1 MTVYYICAPY
11 NSYSQTKLLNI
22 HLLHRLTLMP
32 PVHLFPFLNRIG
44 QPVCLFP
51 NQIKRLMKTPKKP
64 IVLFVSL
71 FLCAWAFAQTPVAT
85 NGQLKVVGTK
95 LTNQNGYPI
104 QLRGMSSHGI
114 QWYNQCLT
122 DASLDA
128 VAYDWGADV
137 FRISMYVQE
146 GGYETNPG
154 YYTNLVKTLV
164 NKVTARG
171 MYALIDFHMLTPGD
185 PNYNTSRAITFFT
198 EMANTFKNN
207 NNILYEICNEPNGNV
222 TWNTIKSYADQ
233 VIPVIR
239 AIDNDAPIIV
249 GTRAWSSLG
258 LSEGSTAQEILNNPL
273 TFSNI
278 LYTFH
283 FYAKDHRDSYLS
295 HLDWASDRLPIFVTE
310 FGTQEASGDG
320 ANDLTMSQR
329 YMDLMRTKKISWA
342 NWNFSDDFRSG
353 AVWTSGTCS
362 GTNWTTSRLKEAG
375 TFIRNN
381 MLSPAD
387 DFGGTPT
394 AENIALN
401 KSVTVSSVED
411 NTLTGSNAV
420 DGNGSTRWASA
431 EGIDPQWITVDLGNT
446 YSINR
451 IKINW
456 EAANGKNFLV
466 QVSTDNS
473 NWTTLRD
480 VQNNTSLSND
490 YTGLTGTGRYVRIY
504 GTARGTTYGYSIYD
518 LEVYG
523 SLPGTA
529 ANIALNKNV
538 TVSSVEGSGLEGNYA
553 VDGNTTTRW
562 SATMYVDPQ
571 WITVDL
577 GNSYNMSR
585 IKFVWEA
592 AYAKDYLV
600 QVSSDNANWTTVKNI
615 AGNTSLTNDYTGL
628 SATGRYVRMYGTAR
642 GSAYGY
648 SIYELEVYGTASARI
663 AATSAAAEESTLAKR
678 IQVYPVPSKDEVTI
692 TLPEFT
698 QKTQIVVTDLTG
710 KTYYTGTASGSVHKL
725 HINKYPAG
733 IYVVQLINGN
743 QKIIKRIVKK

>member
-1 MTVYYICAPY
+1 
-11 NSYSQTKLLNI
+11 
-22 HLLHRLTLMP
+22 
-32 PVHLFPFLNRIG
+32 
-44 QPVCLFP
+44 
-51 NQIKRLMKTPKKP
+51 MKTPKKP

-71 FLCAWAFAQTPVAT
+71 FLCAWVFAQTPVAT
-85 NGQLKVVGTK
+85 NGQLKVAGTK

-114 QWYNQCLT
+114 QWYSQCLT

-146 GGYETNPG
+146 GGYETNPT

-185 PNYNTSRAITFFT
+185 PNYNTSRAINFFT

-273 TFSNI
+273 TYSNI

-320 ANDLTMSQR
+320 VNDLTMSQR

-401 KSVTVSSVED
+401 KSVTVSSIED
-411 NTLTGSNAV
+411 NTLTGPNAV

-456 EAANGKNFLV
+456 EAAYGKNFLV

-480 VQNNTSLSND
+480 VQNNTSLIND

-523 SLPGTA
+523 TLVGTA
-529 ANIALNKNV
+529 TNIALTKNV
-538 TVSSVEGSGLEGNYA
+538 TVSSIEGSGFEGNYA

-562 SATMYVDPQ
+562 SATLYVDPQ

-577 GNSYNMSR
+577 GSSYNISR

-615 AGNTSLTNDYTGL
+615 TGNTSLTNDYTGL

-648 SIYELEVYGTASARI
+648 SIYELEVYGTASTRI
-663 AATSAAAEESTLAKR
+663 ATTTAVATEESMLAQK

-692 TLPEFT
+692 ALPEFT
-698 QKTQIVVTDLTG
+698 QKMQIVVTDLTG
-710 KTYYTGTASGSVHKL
+710 KTYYTGIASGSVHKL

-733 IYVVQLINGN
+733 IYVVQLISGN

>member
-1 MTVYYICAPY
+1 
-11 NSYSQTKLLNI
+11 
-22 HLLHRLTLMP
+22 
-32 PVHLFPFLNRIG
+32 
-44 QPVCLFP
+44 
-51 NQIKRLMKTPKKP
+51 MKKPLKP
-64 IVLFVSL
+64 IVLFLSL
-71 FLCAWAFAQTPVAT
+71 FLTAWGFAQTPVAT

-95 LTNQNGYPI
+95 LTNKNGYPI

-114 QWYNQCLT
+114 QWYGQCLT

-128 VAYDWGADV
+128 VAYDWGADI
-137 FRISMYVQE
+137 FRIAMYVQE
-146 GGYETNPG
+146 DGYETNPT
-154 YYTNLVKTLV
+154 YFTNQVKTLV
-164 NKVTARG
+164 NKITARG

-198 EMANTFKNN
+198 EMANTFKNY
-207 NNILYEICNEPNGNV
+207 NNIIYEICNEPNGGV
-222 TWNTIKSYADQ
+222 TWNTIKNYADQ

-273 TFSNI
+273 NFSNI

-320 ANDLTMSQR
+320 ANDLTMAQR
-329 YMDLMRTKKISWA
+329 YMDLMRTKKISWS
-342 NWNFSDDFRSG
+342 NWNFSDDARSG

-362 GTNWTTSRLKEAG
+362 GSNWTTSRLKESG
-375 TFIRNN
+375 LFIRNN

-387 DFGGTPT
+387 DFGGTPG

-401 KSVTVSSVED
+401 KTVTVSSIED
-411 NTLTGSNAV
+411 GTLTGPNAV
-420 DGNGSTRWASA
+420 DGNGSTRWASTL
-431 EGIDPQWITVDLGNT
+431 GVDPQWITVDLGNT
-446 YSINR
+446 YAINR

-456 EAANGKNFLV
+456 EAAYGKNFLV

-523 SLPGTA
+523 TLVGAST
-529 ANIALNKNV
+529 NIALNKNV
-538 TVSSVEGSGLEGNYA
+538 TVSSVEEPGLEGNYA
-553 VDGNTTTRW
+553 VDGNTSTRW

-577 GNSYNMSR
+577 GAAYNISR
-585 IKFVWEA
+585 IKLVWEA

-615 AGNTSLTNDYTGL
+615 TGNTSLTNDYTGL

-648 SIYELEVYGTASARI
+648 SIYELEVYGTTASTRM
-663 AATSAAAEESTLAKR
+663 ATNTTVASDENNLAQR
-678 IQVYPVPSKDEVTI
+678 IQVYPVPTKDEVTI
-692 TLPEFT
+692 TLPALS
-698 QKTQIVVTDLTG
+698 QKTQIIVTDLTG
-710 KTYYTGTASGSVHKL
+710 KTYYSGTASGNVHKL
-725 HINKYPAG
+725 HLNKYPAG
-733 IYVVQLINGN
+733 IYVVQLISGN

>member
-1 MTVYYICAPY
+1 
-11 NSYSQTKLLNI
+11 
-22 HLLHRLTLMP
+22 
-32 PVHLFPFLNRIG
+32 
-44 QPVCLFP
+44 
-51 NQIKRLMKTPKKP
+51 MKTPKKP

-71 FLCAWAFAQTPVAT
+71 FLCAWGFAQTPVSI

-137 FRISMYVQE
+137 FRISMYIQE
-146 GGYETNPG
+146 GGYETNPT

-222 TWNTIKSYADQ
+222 TWNTIKNYADQ

-273 TFSNI
+273 TFSNV

-362 GTNWTTSRLKEAG
+362 GTNWTTGRLKEAG
-375 TFIRNN
+375 LFIRNN

-401 KSVTVSSVED
+401 KSVTVSSIED
-411 NTLTGSNAV
+411 GTLTGPNAV
-420 DGNGSTRWASA
+420 DGNGTTRWASA

-446 YSINR
+446 YAINR

-456 EAANGKNFLV
+456 EAAYGKNFQV

-523 SLPGTA
+523 TLVGAST
-529 ANIALNKNV
+529 NIALNKNV
-538 TVSSVEGSGLEGNYA
+538 TVSSIEGSGFEGNYA

-562 SATMYVDPQ
+562 SATLYVDPQ

-577 GNSYNMSR
+577 GASYNISR

-600 QVSSDNANWTTVKNI
+600 QVSADNANWTTVKTI
-615 AGNTSLTNDYTGL
+615 TGNTALTNDHTGL

-648 SIYELEVYGTASARI
+648 SIYELEVYGTA
-663 AATSAAAEESTLAKR
+663 ATTRMATTTSIAAEESKLAQQ

-692 TLPEFT
+692 TLPELT
-698 QKTQIVVTDLTG
+698 KKTQVVVTDLTG
-710 KTYYTGTASGSVHKL
+710 KTYYTGIASGSVHKL

>member
-1 MTVYYICAPY
+1 
-11 NSYSQTKLLNI
+11 
-22 HLLHRLTLMP
+22 
-32 PVHLFPFLNRIG
+32 
-44 QPVCLFP
+44 
-51 NQIKRLMKTPKKP
+51 MKKPLKP

-71 FLCAWAFAQTPVAT
+71 FLTGWAFAQTPVAT

-137 FRISMYVQE
+137 FRISMYIQE
-146 GGYETNPG
+146 GGYETNPT

-222 TWNTIKSYADQ
+222 TWASIKNYANQ

-273 TFSNI
+273 SFSNI

-283 FYAKDHRDSYLS
+283 FYAKDHRDSYLN

-320 ANDLTMSQR
+320 PNDLTMAQR

-342 NWNFSDDFRSG
+342 NWNYSDDARSG

-362 GTNWTTSRLKEAG
+362 GSNWTTSRLKEAG
-375 TFIRNN
+375 LFIRNN

-387 DFGGTPT
+387 DFGGTP
-394 AENIALN
+394 AAQNIALN
-401 KSVTVSSVED
+401 KPVTVSSIED
-411 NTLTGSNAV
+411 NTLTGPNAV

-446 YSINR
+446 YAINR

-456 EAANGKNFLV
+456 EAAYGKNFLV
-466 QVSTDNS
+466 QVSADNS

-480 VQNNTSLSND
+480 IQNNTSLSND
-490 YTGLTGTGRYVRIY
+490 YTGLTGAGRYLRIY

-518 LEVYG
+518 IEVYG
-523 SLPGTA
+523 TLTGASP
-529 ANIALNKNV
+529 NIARNKNV
-538 TVSSVEGSGLEGNYA
+538 TVSSVEGAGFEGNYA
-553 VDGNTTTRW
+553 VDGNTSTRW
-562 SATMYVDPQ
+562 SATLYVDPQ

-577 GNSYNMSR
+577 GGVYNISR
-585 IKFVWEA
+585 IKFIWEA
-592 AYAKDYLV
+592 AYARDYLV
-600 QVSSDNANWTTVKNI
+600 QVSSDNANWTTVKNVT
-615 AGNTSLTNDYTGL
+615 GNTSLSNDHTGL

-648 SIYELEVYGTASARI
+648 SIYELEVYGTAATTRKTTIAIVASDENNLAR
-663 AATSAAAEESTLAKR
+663 R

-692 TLPEFT
+692 TLRDLS
-698 QKTQIVVTDLTG
+698 QKIQIVVTDLTG
-710 KTYYTGTASGSVHKL
+710 KIYYTGLASGNVHKL
-725 HINKYPAG
+725 HLNKYPAG
-733 IYVVQLINGN
+733 IYVVQLISGN

>member
-1 MTVYYICAPY
+1 
-11 NSYSQTKLLNI
+11 
-22 HLLHRLTLMP
+22 
-32 PVHLFPFLNRIG
+32 
-44 QPVCLFP
+44 
-51 NQIKRLMKTPKKP
+51 MKSPKKP

-71 FLCAWAFAQTPVAT
+71 FLCALGFAQTPVAT

-146 GGYETNPG
+146 GGYETNPT

-258 LSEGSTAQEILNNPL
+258 LSEGSSAQEILNNPL
-273 TFSNI
+273 TYSNI

-329 YMDLMRTKKISWA
+329 YMNLMRTKKISWA

-387 DFGGTPT
+387 DFGGTQT

-401 KSVTVSSVED
+401 KTVTVSSIED
-411 NTLTGSNAV
+411 NTLTGPNAV

-456 EAANGKNFLV
+456 EAAYGKNFLV

-523 SLPGTA
+523 TVVGTA
-529 ANIALNKNV
+529 PNIALNKNV
-538 TVSSVEGSGLEGNYA
+538 MVSSVEGSGFEGNYA
-553 VDGNTTTRW
+553 VDGNTATRW
-562 SATMYVDPQ
+562 SATLYVDPQ

-577 GNSYNMSR
+577 GGSYNISR

-600 QVSSDNANWTTVKNI
+600 QVSSDNSNWTTIKNI
-615 AGNTSLTNDYTGL
+615 TGNTSLTNDHTGL

-648 SIYELEVYGTASARI
+648 SIYELEVYGTAGARMSTTT
-663 AATSAAAEESTLAKR
+663 AVATEEATLAR
-678 IQVYPVPSKDEVTI
+678 RVQVYPVPSIDEVTI

>member
-1 MTVYYICAPY
+1 MRT
-11 NSYSQTKLLNI
+11 
-22 HLLHRLTLMP
+22 HL
-32 PVHLFPFLNRIG
+32 
-44 QPVCLFP
+44 
-51 NQIKRLMKTPKKP
+51 KP
-64 IVLFVSL
+64 IVLLLSL
-71 FLCAWAFAQTPVAT
+71 FLCASVFAQTPVSI

-128 VAYDWGADV
+128 VAYNWGADV
-137 FRISMYVQE
+137 FRISMYIQE
-146 GGYETNPG
+146 GGYETNPT

-198 EMANTFKNN
+198 EMANTFKNY
-207 NNILYEICNEPNGNV
+207 NNIIYEICNEPNGGV
-222 TWNTIKSYADQ
+222 TWNTIKNYADQ

-239 AIDNDAPIIV
+239 NIDNDAPIIV

-273 TFSNI
+273 SFSNVM
-278 LYTFH
+278 YTFH

-387 DFGGTPT
+387 DFGGTPPPT
-394 AENIALN
+394 ATNIALN
-401 KSVTVSSVED
+401 KSVTVSSIED
-411 NTLTGSNAV
+411 GTLTGANAV
-420 DGNGSTRWASA
+420 DGNGATRWASA
-431 EGIDPQWITVDLGNT
+431 EGIDPQWIVVDLGNN

-456 EAANGKNFLV
+456 EAAYGKNFLV

-523 SLPGTA
+523 TA
-529 ANIALNKNV
+529 VGATSNIALNKNV
-538 TVSSVEGSGLEGNYA
+538 TVSSVEGSGLEGKYA
-553 VDGNTTTRW
+553 VDGNTATRW

-571 WITVDL
+571 WIAVDL
-577 GNSYNMSR
+577 GGSYNISR

-600 QVSSDNANWTTVKNI
+600 QVSSDNANWTTVKTI
-615 AGNTSLTNDYTGL
+615 TGNTSLTNDHTGL
-628 SATGRYVRMYGTAR
+628 TTTGRYVRMYGTAR
-642 GSAYGY
+642 GSDYGY
-648 SIYELEVYGTASARI
+648 SIFELEVYGTA
-663 AATSAAAEESTLAKR
+663 ATRKETTTSITAEESSVAQK

-698 QKTQIVVTDLTG
+698 QKTQVVVTDLTG
-710 KTYYTGTASGSVHKL
+710 KTFYTGIASGNVHKL

-733 IYVVQLINGN
+733 IYVVQLISGN

>member
-1 MTVYYICAPY
+1 
-11 NSYSQTKLLNI
+11 
-22 HLLHRLTLMP
+22 
-32 PVHLFPFLNRIG
+32 
-44 QPVCLFP
+44 
-51 NQIKRLMKTPKKP
+51 MKTPKKP
-64 IVLFVSL
+64 IFLFVSL
-71 FLCAWAFAQTPVAT
+71 FLCAWVFAQTPVAT

-114 QWYNQCLT
+114 HWYNQCLT

-146 GGYETNPG
+146 GGYETNPT

-273 TFSNI
+273 TYSNI

-320 ANDLTMSQR
+320 PNDLTMSQR
-329 YMDLMRTKKISWA
+329 YIDLMRTKKISWA

-362 GTNWTTSRLKEAG
+362 GTNWTASRLKEAG

-394 AENIALN
+394 AQNIALN
-401 KSVTVSSVED
+401 KSVTVSSIED
-411 NTLTGSNAV
+411 NTLTGPNAV
-420 DGNGSTRWASA
+420 DGNGATRWASA

-456 EAANGKNFLV
+456 EAAYGKSFLV

-504 GTARGTTYGYSIYD
+504 GTARGTTYGYSMYD

-523 SLPGTA
+523 TLVGTA

-538 TVSSVEGSGLEGNYA
+538 TVSSVEGSGFEANYA
-553 VDGNTTTRW
+553 VDGNTATRW
-562 SATMYVDPQ
+562 SATLYVDPQ

-577 GNSYNMSR
+577 GNSYNISR

-592 AYAKDYLV
+592 AYAKDFLV
-600 QVSSDNANWTTVKNI
+600 QVSSDNSSWTTVKNI
-615 AGNTSLTNDYTGL
+615 TGNTSLTNDYTGL

-648 SIYELEVYGTASARI
+648 SIYELEVYGTAGTRMATTTAAVEEATPAR
-663 AATSAAAEESTLAKR
+663 R
-678 IQVYPVPSKDEVTI
+678 VQVYPVPSKDEVTI

>member
-1 MTVYYICAPY
+1 
-11 NSYSQTKLLNI
+11 
-22 HLLHRLTLMP
+22 
-32 PVHLFPFLNRIG
+32 
-44 QPVCLFP
+44 
-51 NQIKRLMKTPKKP
+51 MKKPLKP

-71 FLCAWAFAQTPVAT
+71 FLCAWSFAQTPVAI

-95 LTNQNGYPI
+95 LTNKNGYPI

-114 QWYNQCLT
+114 QWYGQCLT

-128 VAYDWGADV
+128 VANDWGADI
-137 FRISMYVQE
+137 FRVAMYVQE
-146 GGYETNPG
+146 DGYETNPT
-154 YYTNLVKTLV
+154 YFTNQVKTLV
-164 NKVTARG
+164 NKITARG

-198 EMANTFKNN
+198 EMANTFKNY
-207 NNILYEICNEPNGNV
+207 NNIIYEICNEPNGGV
-222 TWNTIKSYADQ
+222 TWNTIKNYADQ

-283 FYAKDHRDSYLS
+283 FYAKEHQDYYLN

-310 FGTQEASGDG
+310 FGTQTASGDG
-320 ANDLTMSQR
+320 ANDLVMSQR

-342 NWNFSDDFRSG
+342 NWNFSDDARSG
-353 AVWTSGTCS
+353 AVWTPGTCS

-375 TFIRNN
+375 LFIRNN
-381 MLSPAD
+381 MISPAD
-387 DFGGTPT
+387 DFGGTPA

-401 KSVTVSSVED
+401 KTVTVSSIED
-411 NTLTGSNAV
+411 GTLTGPLAV
-420 DGNGSTRWASA
+420 DGNSTTRWGSA
-431 EGIDPQWITVDLGNT
+431 LGVDPQWITVDLGNT
-446 YSINR
+446 YAINR

-456 EAANGKNFLV
+456 EAAYGKNFLV

-473 NWTTLRD
+473 NWTTLKD
-480 VQNNTSLSND
+480 VQNNASLSND

-523 SLPGTA
+523 TLVGTA
-529 ANIALNKNV
+529 TNIALNKNV
-538 TVSSVEGSGLEGNYA
+538 TVSSVEEPGLEGNYA
-553 VDGNTTTRW
+553 VDGNTSSRW

-577 GNSYNMSR
+577 GSSYNISR

-615 AGNTSLTNDYTGL
+615 TGNTSLTNDFTGL

-648 SIYELEVYGTASARI
+648 SIYELEVYGTAGTRMTTTAV
-663 AATSAAAEESTLAKR
+663 AAEEATLAR
-678 IQVYPVPSKDEVTI
+678 RVQVYPVPSKDEVTI

>member
-1 MTVYYICAPY
+1 
-11 NSYSQTKLLNI
+11 
-22 HLLHRLTLMP
+22 
-32 PVHLFPFLNRIG
+32 
-44 QPVCLFP
+44 
-51 NQIKRLMKTPKKP
+51 MKTPKKP

-71 FLCAWAFAQTPVAT
+71 FLCAWVFAQTPVAT

-137 FRISMYVQE
+137 FRISMYIQE
-146 GGYETNPG
+146 GGYETNPT

-258 LSEGSTAQEILNNPL
+258 LSEGSSAQEILNNPL

-401 KSVTVSSVED
+401 KSVTVSSIED
-411 NTLTGSNAV
+411 NTLTGPNAV

-431 EGIDPQWITVDLGNT
+431 EAIDPQWITVDLGNT

-456 EAANGKNFLV
+456 EAAYGKNFLV

-523 SLPGTA
+523 TLVGAA

-538 TVSSVEGSGLEGNYA
+538 TVSSVEGSGFEGNYA

-562 SATMYVDPQ
+562 SATLYVDPQ

-577 GNSYNMSR
+577 GSSYNISR

-592 AYAKDYLV
+592 AYAKDFLV

-615 AGNTSLTNDYTGL
+615 TGNTSLTNDYTGL

-648 SIYELEVYGTASARI
+648 SIYELEVYGTASTRM
-663 AATSAAAEESTLAKR
+663 ATTTAAAAEEITLARR

>member
-1 MTVYYICAPY
+1 M
-11 NSYSQTKLLNI
+11 K
-22 HLLHRLTLMP
+22 HLLMKPIIL
-32 PVHLFPFLNRIG
+32 FLN
-44 QPVCLFP
+44 LFC
-51 NQIKRLMKTPKKP
+51 
-64 IVLFVSL
+64 VA
-71 FLCAWAFAQTPVAT
+71 LCSAQTPVAV
-85 NGQLKVVGTK
+85 NGQLKVTGTQ
-95 LTNQNGYPI
+95 LVNQNGYPI

-128 VAYDWGADV
+128 VANNWGADV

-146 GGYETNPG
+146 GGYETNPT
-154 YYTNLVKTLV
+154 YFTNLVKTLV

-222 TWNTIKSYADQ
+222 SWATIKNYANQ

-258 LSEGSTAQEILNNPL
+258 LSEGGSAQEIVNSPL
-273 TFSNI
+273 TFPNI

-283 FYAKDHRDSYLS
+283 FYAKSHQDSYLN

-320 ANDLTMSQR
+320 ANDLAMSQR
-329 YMDLMRTKKISWA
+329 YMDLMRRKKISWA

-353 AVWTSGTCS
+353 AVWTTGTCS

-375 TFIRNN
+375 LFIRNN

-387 DFGGTPT
+387 DFGGTPGPV
-394 AENIALN
+394 NIALN
-401 KSVTVSSVED
+401 KSVTVSSIED
-411 NTLTGSNAV
+411 NTLTGPNAV

-431 EGIDPQWITVDLGNT
+431 EGIDPQWITVDLGAT
-446 YSINR
+446 YNINR
-451 IKINW
+451 IRINW
-456 EAANGKNFLV
+456 EAAYGKNFLV
-466 QVSTDNS
+466 QVSNDNS
-473 NWTTLRD
+473 NWNTVRD

-490 YTGLTGTGRYVRIY
+490 YTGLTTTGRYVRIY

-523 SLPGTA
+523 TVVSSSP
-529 ANIALNKNV
+529 NIALNKNV
-538 TVSSVEGSGLEGNYA
+538 TVSSVETSGLEGNYA
-553 VDGNTTTRW
+553 VDGNTATRW

-577 GNSYNMSR
+577 GANYNISQ
-585 IKFVWEA
+585 IKIIWEA
-592 AYAKDYLV
+592 AYARDFLV
-600 QVSSDNANWTTVKNI
+600 QVSTDNSNWNTVRNI
-615 AGNTSLTNDYTGL
+615 TGNTSLTNDYTGL
-628 SATGRYVRMYGTAR
+628 TATGRYVRIYGTAR
-642 GSAYGY
+642 GSSYGY
-648 SIYELEVYGTASARI
+648 SIYELEVYGTAAGARLE
-663 AATSAAAEESTLAKR
+663 TTTPTAAAISNEQLIS
-678 IQVYPVPSKDEVTI
+678 VYPVPAHENVTI
-692 TLPEFT
+692 TLPENRQ
-698 QKTQIVVTDLTG
+698 QKSQIIVSDLNGKVYTVATATG
-710 KTYYTGTASGSVHKL
+710 STHTLNIS
-725 HINKYPAG
+725 KYPAG
-733 IYVVQLINGN
+733 MYLVQIINGD
-743 QKIIKRIVKK
+743 KKTVKKMLKK

>member
-1 MTVYYICAPY
+1 
-11 NSYSQTKLLNI
+11 
-22 HLLHRLTLMP
+22 
-32 PVHLFPFLNRIG
+32 
-44 QPVCLFP
+44 
-51 NQIKRLMKTPKKP
+51 MKKPLKP

-71 FLCAWAFAQTPVAT
+71 FLTARAFAQTPVAT

-114 QWYNQCLT
+114 QWYSQCLT

-128 VAYDWGADV
+128 VAYDWGADI
-137 FRISMYVQE
+137 FRIAMYVQE
-146 GGYETNPG
+146 DGYETNPTAF
-154 YYTNLVKTLV
+154 TNQVKTLV
-164 NKVTARG
+164 NKITARG

-198 EMANTFKNN
+198 EIANTFKNY
-207 NNILYEICNEPNGNV
+207 NNIIYEICNEPNGGV
-222 TWNTIKSYADQ
+222 TWATIKNYADQ

-273 TFSNI
+273 SFSNI

-320 ANDLTMSQR
+320 PNDLTMAQR
-329 YMDLMRTKKISWA
+329 YMDLMRTKKISWS
-342 NWNFSDDFRSG
+342 NWNFSDDHRSG

-362 GTNWTTSRLKEAG
+362 GSNWTTSRLKESG
-375 TFIRNN
+375 LFIRNN
-381 MLSPAD
+381 MRSPAD
-387 DFGGTPT
+387 DFGGTPG

-401 KSVTVSSVED
+401 KSVTVSSIED
-411 NTLTGSNAV
+411 GTLTGPNAV
-420 DGNGSTRWASA
+420 DGNGSTRWASTA
-431 EGIDPQWITVDLGNT
+431 AVDPQWITVDLGNT
-446 YSINR
+446 YAINR

-456 EAANGKNFLV
+456 EAAYGKNFLV

-473 NWTTLRD
+473 NRTTLRD

-490 YTGLTGTGRYVRIY
+490 YTSLTGTGRYVRIY

-523 SLPGTA
+523 TLVGAST
-529 ANIALNKNV
+529 NIALNKNV
-538 TVSSVEGSGLEGNYA
+538 TVSSVEEPGLEGNYA
-553 VDGNTTTRW
+553 VDGNTSTRW

-571 WITVDL
+571 WMTVDL
-577 GNSYNMSR
+577 GAAYNISR

-615 AGNTSLTNDYTGL
+615 AGNTSLTNDHTGL

-648 SIYELEVYGTASARI
+648 SIYELEVYGTASTTRMTTN
-663 AATSAAAEESTLAKR
+663 ATETSEESKLAQR

-692 TLPEFT
+692 TLPEIS
-698 QKTQIVVTDLTG
+698 QKTQILVTDLTG
-710 KTYYTGTASGSVHKL
+710 KTYYTGTASGNVHKL

-733 IYVVQLINGN
+733 IYVVQLISGN

>member
-1 MTVYYICAPY
+1 M
-11 NSYSQTKLLNI
+11 K
-22 HLLHRLTLMP
+22 P
-32 PVHLFPFLNRIG
+32 P
-44 QPVCLFP
+44 
-51 NQIKRLMKTPKKP
+51 MKP
-64 IVLFVSL
+64 IVLFVNL
-71 FLCAWAFAQTPVAT
+71 FLCAWGFAQTPVAI
-85 NGQLKVVGTK
+85 NGQLTVTGTK

-128 VAYDWGADV
+128 VANDWGADV
-137 FRISMYVQE
+137 FRISMYIQE
-146 GGYETNPG
+146 GGYETNPT

-171 MYALIDFHMLTPGD
+171 MYALIDFHMLDPGD

-222 TWNTIKSYADQ
+222 SWATIKNYANQ

-258 LSEGSTAQEILNNPL
+258 LSEGSSAQEIVNSPL
-273 TFSNI
+273 TFPNI

-283 FYAKDHRDSYLS
+283 FYAKSHQDSYLN

-320 ANDLTMSQR
+320 ANDMAMSQR
-329 YMDLMRTKKISWA
+329 YLTLMRTKKISWA
-342 NWNFSDDFRSG
+342 NWNYSDDFRSG
-353 AVWTSGTCS
+353 AVWTTGTCS

-375 TFIRNN
+375 LFIRNN

-387 DFGGTPT
+387 DFGGSTNPNP
-394 AENIALN
+394 ENIALN

-411 NTLTGSNAV
+411 NTLPGSNAV

-431 EGIDPQWITVDLGNT
+431 EGVDPQWITVDLGNN
-446 YSINR
+446 YAINR
-451 IKINW
+451 IRINW
-456 EAANGKNFLV
+456 EAAYGKNFLV
-466 QVSTDNS
+466 QVSSDNS

-523 SLPGTA
+523 TLTTTA

-538 TVSSVEGSGLEGNYA
+538 TVSSVEEPGFEGNYA
-553 VDGNTTTRW
+553 VDGNASTRW
-562 SATMYVDPQ
+562 SATLYVDPQ

-577 GNSYNMSR
+577 GAQYNISR
-585 IKFVWEA
+585 IKLVWEA
-592 AYAKDYLV
+592 AYARDFLV
-600 QVSSDNANWTTVKNI
+600 QVSADNSNWTTVRTI
-615 AGNTSLTNDYTGL
+615 TGNTSLTNDYTGL

-642 GSAYGY
+642 GSEYGY
-648 SIYELEVYGTASARI
+648 SIYELEVYGTAATARVS
-663 AATSAAAEESTLAKR
+663 TSPITSTNNLEQR

-692 TLPEFT
+692 TLPEST
-698 QKTQIVVTDLTG
+698 QRTQVVVTDLNG
-710 KTYYTGTASGSVHKL
+710 RTYYTGMASGNVHKL

-733 IYVVQLINGN
+733 IYVVQLINGDK
-743 QKIIKRIVKK
+743 KIIKRIVKK

>member
-1 MTVYYICAPY
+1 
-11 NSYSQTKLLNI
+11 
-22 HLLHRLTLMP
+22 
-32 PVHLFPFLNRIG
+32 
-44 QPVCLFP
+44 
-51 NQIKRLMKTPKKP
+51 MKKPLKP

-71 FLCAWAFAQTPVAT
+71 LLTAWAFAQTPVAT

-137 FRISMYVQE
+137 FRISMYIQE
-146 GGYETNPG
+146 GGYETNPT

-222 TWNTIKSYADQ
+222 TWATIKNYADQ

-273 TFSNI
+273 SFSNI

-320 ANDLTMSQR
+320 PNDLTMAQR

-342 NWNFSDDFRSG
+342 NWNFSDDARSG

-362 GTNWTTSRLKEAG
+362 GSNWTTGRLKEAG
-375 TFIRNN
+375 LFIRNN

-394 AENIALN
+394 AQNIALN
-401 KSVTVSSVED
+401 KPVTVSSIED
-411 NTLTGSNAV
+411 NTLTGPNAV

-446 YSINR
+446 YAINR

-456 EAANGKNFLV
+456 EAAYGKNFLV
-466 QVSTDNS
+466 QVSADNS
-473 NWTTLRD
+473 NWSTLRD

-523 SLPGTA
+523 TLVGASP
-529 ANIALNKNV
+529 NIARNKNV
-538 TVSSVEGSGLEGNYA
+538 TVSSIEGAGFEGNYA
-553 VDGNTTTRW
+553 VDGNTATRW
-562 SATMYVDPQ
+562 SATLYVDPQ

-577 GNSYNMSR
+577 GAVYNISR
-585 IKFVWEA
+585 IKFIWEA
-592 AYAKDYLV
+592 AYARDYLV
-600 QVSSDNANWTTVKNI
+600 QVSSDNANWTTVKNVT
-615 AGNTSLTNDYTGL
+615 GNNSLTNDHTGL

-648 SIYELEVYGTASARI
+648 SIYELEVYGTA
-663 AATSAAAEESTLAKR
+663 ATTRKATVASDENDLAQR

-692 TLPEFT
+692 TLPEMS

-710 KTYYTGTASGSVHKL
+710 KTYYTGIASGNVHKL
-725 HINKYPAG
+725 HLNKYPAG
-733 IYVVQLINGN
+733 IYVVQLISGN

>member
-1 MTVYYICAPY
+1 M
-11 NSYSQTKLLNI
+11 
-22 HLLHRLTLMP
+22 
-32 PVHLFPFLNRIG
+32 
-44 QPVCLFP
+44 
-51 NQIKRLMKTPKKP
+51 KRPMKP
-64 IVLFVSL
+64 IFLCVNL
-71 FLCAWAFAQTPVAT
+71 FLCAWGFGQTPVAT
-85 NGQLKVVGTK
+85 NGQLTVVGTK
-95 LTNQNGYPI
+95 LTNKNGYPI

-128 VAYDWGADV
+128 VANDWGADV
-137 FRISMYVQE
+137 FRISMYIQE
-146 GGYETNPG
+146 GGYETNPT

-164 NKVTARG
+164 NKVTSRG

-198 EMANTFKNN
+198 EIANTFKNN

-222 TWNTIKSYADQ
+222 SWATIKNYANQ

-258 LSEGSTAQEILNNPL
+258 LSEGSSAQEIVNSPL
-273 TFSNI
+273 TFANI

-283 FYAKDHRDSYLS
+283 FYAKDHRDSYLN

-320 ANDLTMSQR
+320 ANDIAMSQR

-342 NWNFSDDFRSG
+342 NWNFSDDARSG
-353 AVWTSGTCS
+353 AVWTTGTCS

-375 TFIRNN
+375 LFIRNN

-387 DFGGTPT
+387 DFGGTPGP
-394 AENIALN
+394 ANIALN
-401 KSVTVSSVED
+401 RSVTVSSIED
-411 NTLTGSNAV
+411 GTLPGSNAV

-431 EGIDPQWITVDLGNT
+431 EGVDPQWITVDLGNN
-446 YSINR
+446 YAINR
-451 IKINW
+451 IRINW
-456 EAANGKNFLV
+456 EAAYGKNFLV
-466 QVSTDNS
+466 QVSGDNS

-523 SLPGTA
+523 TLATTS

-538 TVSSVEGSGLEGNYA
+538 TVSSVEEAGLEGNYA
-553 VDGNTTTRW
+553 VDGNASTRW
-562 SATMYVDPQ
+562 SATLYVDPQ

-577 GNSYNMSR
+577 GAQYNISR

-592 AYAKDYLV
+592 AYARNFLV
-600 QVSSDNANWTTVKNI
+600 QVSADNSNWTTVKDI
-615 AGNTSLTNDYTGL
+615 QGNTSLTNDYTGL
-628 SATGRYVRMYGTAR
+628 TTTGRYVRMYGTAR
-642 GSAYGY
+642 GSDYGY
-648 SIYELEVYGTASARI
+648 SIYELEVYGTAATAR
-663 AATSAAAEESTLAKR
+663 TSTNAITTTNNLEQH

-692 TLPEFT
+692 TLPESAQRT
-698 QKTQIVVTDLTG
+698 QVVVTDING
-710 KTYYTGTASGSVHKL
+710 RTYYTGMASGNVHKL

-733 IYVVQLINGN
+733 IYVVQLINGDK
-743 QKIIKRIVKK
+743 KIIKRIVKK